1 MNVTSD
7 LRLRRFILAGTML
20 AVCLSL
26 TFSTT
31 GGSVA
36 SPGPIC
42 NNPASIRQCGF
53 GQCTINVGLSSCS
66 ISVSFSPAFAIKP
79 RLDPVWNGSALT
91 VQANVFLPD
100 HDELLVFEAYNSTT
114 WRNMPTTDAPTEIYG
129 QSNQRLNQEIPLGGN
144 SLAGDFCV
152 DVVEPSQNNTA
163 TLTAQAFYSGSWH
176 DLGTDANFYANVGNA
191 AGTNCGQFEALSN
204 SLVTGSPIDYR
215 VVGRDGAAGA
225 LCSPICI
232 PTCSQDNVGAGFAVN
247 IDCPQFGTIW
257 LILSYLQPSA
267 SVTVTCQLAVVALTT
282 STATIAIQCGAAAI
296 TGVTG
301 KAYWTATE

>member
-1 MNVTSD
+1 MMNVTSD

-26 TFSTT
+26 TFSPT

-42 NNPASIRQCGF
+42 NNPASIRQGGF
-53 GQCTINVGLSSCS
+53 
-66 ISVSFSPAFAIKP
+66 
-79 RLDPVWNGSALT
+79 
-91 VQANVFLPD
+91 
-100 HDELLVFEAYNSTT
+100 
-114 WRNMPTTDAPTEIYG
+114 
-129 QSNQRLNQEIPLGGN
+129 

-163 TLTAQAFYSGSWH
+163 TLTAQAFYGGSWH

-191 AGTNCGQFEALSN
+191 VGTNCGSFEALSN

-215 VVGRDGAAGA
+215 VVGRDGAGGA

-257 LILSYLQPSA
+257 LIQIGRA
-267 SVTVTCQLAVVALTT
+267 HV
-282 STATIAIQCGAAAI
+282 
-296 TGVTG
+296 
-301 KAYWTATE
+301 